1 MREYIKKILKKYG
14 KKIKDKVEKS
24 KDKRE
29 TIIIFYT
36 KLSI

>member
-14 KKIKDKVEKS
+14 KKIKDKS

-29 TIIIFYT
+29 TIIIFYA